1 MASIV
6 QLDHLRLITVT
17 GPDRD
22 QFLQGQLTQ
31 DIARLG
37 PATTSLGGWADAR
50 GRLLW
55 AGHLFRR
62 ADSIC
67 LVAAAAAAN
76 ALAARLKLFVLR
88 SRVQIACPE
97 LHLNGCLDARG
108 ADRTAP
114 SDCDP
119 QVIAL
124 AADPTRELI
133 VAGPGS
139 ASPGPASAPGGATDE
154 WRLRDIRTGIPEIVP
169 ATSGEFVPQM
179 VNLDLLDGISFSKGC
194 YTGQE
199 IVART
204 RFLGR
209 VKRRMLRFA
218 VMGTPPPHGATVH
231 AGHGS
236 IGQVVNAVQTATHTS
251 ELLAVIRLEAATGA
265 CSLDADGSRP
275 LTRLALPYDI
285 PELAGG

>member
-1 MASIV
+1 MRVV

-31 DIARLG
+31 DVGRLG
-37 PATTSLGGWADAR
+37 DSTTCLGGWADAR

-62 ADSIC
+62 PDGIC
-67 LVAAAAAAN
+67 LLAPATAAAA
-76 ALAARLKLFVLR
+76 LVARLKLFVLR
-88 SRVQIACPE
+88 SRVQVACTELRLRGMVVAGPE
-97 LHLNGCLDARG
+97 RIPLPGHG
-108 ADRTAP
+108 AQTLT
-114 SDCDP
+114 
-119 QVIAL
+119 L
-124 AADPTRELI
+124 AADPGRALI
-133 VAGPGS
+133 VQAADHSQPAPDGATPGS
-139 ASPGPASAPGGATDE
+139 PDE
-154 WRLRDIRTGIPEIVP
+154 WRLCDIRAGIPEIVP

-218 VMGTPPPHGATVH
+218 VTGDPPPHGATVF
-231 AGHGS
+231 AAHGS
-236 IGQVVNAVQTATHTS
+236 IGRVVNAAPS
-251 ELLAVIRLEAATGA
+251 GKDGELLAVIRLDAATGP
-265 CSLDADGSRP
+265 CFLDPDDGRA
-275 LTRLALPYDI
+275 LTRLPLPYDL
-285 PELAGG
+285 PELSGS